1 MKYAQQLANLET
13 FIVNH
18 IVVAI
23 QRQGE
28 ESKHSSTRVIKITN
42 DDLMFNLSGGRYLT
56 EISENNLID
65 NSGYTYDYNAIT
77 LEQLAEIA
85 DSLTV

>member
-1 MKYAQQLANLET
+1 MKYTQQLANLET

-28 ESKHSSTRVIKITN
+28 QSEHSTTRVIKIAN
-42 DDLMFNLSGGRYLT
+42 KDLMFNLSGGRYLT
-56 EISENNLID
+56 EISENDLID
-65 NSGYTYDYNAIT
+65 NCGYTYNYNAIT
-77 LEQLAEIA
+77 LEELAEIA
-85 DSLTV
+85 DTLTV